1 MTWTMRVD
9 WPSCAARG
17 LCAELLPERIHLD
30 EWGFPVVEGTVT
42 PDLLGLAK
50 AVPLRARIEPCA
62 WCQPGK
68 QA

>member
-50 AVPLRARIEPCA
+50 AAATACPHRALRLVSA
-62 WCQPGK
+62 G
-68 QA
+68 

>member
-17 LCAELLPERIHLD
+17 LCSELLPERIHLD

-50 AVPLRARIEPCA
+50 AAATACPHRALRLVSA
-62 WCQPGK
+62 G
-68 QA
+68 

>member
-30 EWGFPVVEGTVT
+30 EWGFPVVEGPVT

-50 AVPLRARIEPCA
+50 AAATACPHRALRLVSA
-62 WCQPGK
+62 G
-68 QA
+68 

>member
-1 MTWTMRVD
+1 MSWTMRVD

-50 AVPLRARIEPCA
+50 AAATACPHRALRLVSA
-62 WCQPGK
+62 G
-68 QA
+68 

>member
-30 EWGFPVVEGTVT
+30 EWGFPVVEGAVT

-50 AVPLRARIEPCA
+50 AAATACPHRALRLVSA
-62 WCQPGK
+62 G
-68 QA
+68 

>member
-9 WPSCAARG
+9 WPSCSARG

-50 AVPLRARIEPCA
+50 AAATACPHRALRLVSA
-62 WCQPGK
+62 G
-68 QA
+68 

>member
-30 EWGFPVVEGTVT
+30 EWGFPVVEGAVT

-50 AVPLRARIEPCA
+50 AAAIEPCA

>member
-9 WPSCAARG
+9 WPSCAAPG

-50 AVPLRARIEPCA
+50 AAATACPHRALRLVSA
-62 WCQPGK
+62 G
-68 QA
+68 